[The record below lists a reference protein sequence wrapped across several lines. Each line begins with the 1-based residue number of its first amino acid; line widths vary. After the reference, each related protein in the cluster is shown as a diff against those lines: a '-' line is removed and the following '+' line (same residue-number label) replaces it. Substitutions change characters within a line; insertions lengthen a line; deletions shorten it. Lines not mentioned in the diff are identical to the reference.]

1 MYIMVRSQVG
11 TAPLK
16 YETVFYVSRFRMVPV
31 LKTFWK
37 HHKSKELHF
46 LHKSYIQK
54 NPTPKKIKKIRH
66 RIFFLKFC
74 QTLNFSRSSSKLVWF
89 GLRWFQI
96 LYFWKYIFCFV
107 HSVRFPGSKR
117 SGNIINEKNV
127 NFCIGTIPQLFFSTS
142 KKIKISSSKKISK
155 IFRSQKNFARKI
167 ENFWKIWILEKSKI
181 LIFSKSR
188 FSGNF

>member
-1 MYIMVRSQVG
+1 
-11 TAPLK
+11 
-16 YETVFYVSRFRMVPV
+16 MVPV

-46 LHKSYIQK
+46 LHKSYI
-54 NPTPKKIKKIRH
+54 PKKSNSEKNKFFSTSD
-66 RIFFLKFC
+66 FFLKIFK
-74 QTLNFSRSSSKLVWF
+74 TLNFSRSSSKLVWF

-142 KKIKISSSKKISK
+142 KKIFLFELEKNFK
-155 IFRSQKNFARKI
+155 IFRSQKIFARKI
-167 ENFWKIWILEKSKI
+167 ENFWKNQFCPPQT
-181 LIFSKSR
+181 IFYVVYASEC
-188 FSGNF
+188 NFISFPK